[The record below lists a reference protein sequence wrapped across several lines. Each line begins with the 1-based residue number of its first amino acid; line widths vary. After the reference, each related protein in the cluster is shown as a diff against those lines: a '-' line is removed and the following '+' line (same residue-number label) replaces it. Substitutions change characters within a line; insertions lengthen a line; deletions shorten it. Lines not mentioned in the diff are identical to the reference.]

1 MVLIVCTDVQGGNP
15 LVAIGDACGD
25 EDSSQK
31 ADADSDYL
39 MSELRNA
46 IFELDQ
52 LSDDDDDD

>member
-1 MVLIVCTDVQGGNP
+1 MYRGGNP